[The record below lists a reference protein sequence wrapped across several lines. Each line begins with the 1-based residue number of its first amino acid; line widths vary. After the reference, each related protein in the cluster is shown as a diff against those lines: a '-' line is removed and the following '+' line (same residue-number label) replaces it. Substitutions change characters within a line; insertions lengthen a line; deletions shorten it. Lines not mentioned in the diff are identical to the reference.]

1 VAAQNA
7 LTEARARFAELIAGF
22 DVLLTPVAASAAP
35 EGLLATGD
43 PLFNTA
49 WTALGVPALSIPAF
63 RDKTGMPVGLQVVAA
78 YRDDARMLAAAR
90 AIAAEFDVAV
100 VRPVE

>member
-1 VAAQNA
+1 MAAQNA
-7 LTEARARFAELIAGF
+7 LTEARGRFAELITGF
-22 DVLLTPVAASAAP
+22 DVLLTPVAAAAP

-90 AIAAEFDVAV
+90 AIAAAFDVAV
-100 VRPVE
+100 IRPVN